1 MSQQLAARIARVFQD
16 ARAAGRLVFTATTQ
30 IGITD
35 PITGHKISVLHAPS
49 LAKKPGQQPK
59 PVANANKKPN
69 PFLPYDP
76 AMWVADLDPVHVLLL
91 NKFPVIPEHVLV
103 VTKEFQEQDQPLD
116 APDMEALVPVME
128 AFQAA
133 GKDPFAFYN
142 CGFAS
147 GCSQTHRH
155 IQVFPLDRAI
165 PLEQDIAA
173 AAQVH
178 PTHTTST
185 LPFAHYAAPNPRTG
199 YGMHAAYSTLL
210 AHARADFPSAEAH
223 NLLVTQR
230 WMMLVPRTQARD
242 PATGLSA
249 NAVAYTGSS
258 LVTTDEQIEAVRER
272 GLLTA
277 LVEMGCPN
285 PRAVAV
291 AEERGA

>member
-16 ARAAGRLVFTATTQ
+16 ARAAGRLVFTATKQ
-30 IGITD
+30 IDMTD
-35 PITGHKISVLHAPS
+35 PVTGHKVSVLHAPS
-49 LAKKPGQQPK
+49 LAEKPGQQPK
-59 PVANANKKPN
+59 PVANGDKKPN

-76 AMWVADLDPVHVLLL
+76 AMWVADLDPAHVLLL

-116 APDMEALVPVME
+116 ARDMTALVPVMN
-128 AFQAA
+128 AFQAT

-147 GCSQTHRH
+147 GCSQPHRH
-155 IQVFPLDRAI
+155 IQVFPLDHAI

-173 AAQVH
+173 AAQD

-185 LPFAHYAAPNPRTG
+185 LPFAHYAAPNPRDG
-199 YGMHAAYSTLL
+199 HGMHAVYSTLL
-210 AHARADFPSAEAH
+210 TQARADFPSADAH

-258 LVTTDEQIEAVRER
+258 LVTTDEQIAAVRER

-285 PRAVAV
+285 PRAVAA
-291 AEERGA
+291 AEEEVRD